1 MSKKKAKKAA
11 KPAPRKKAATKAAKK
26 AARTTAP
33 RALAAAAPEPRG
45 RTSTATIF
53 IYEAG
58 GQTRVRTA
66 PALLTGGPGH
76 IEWTV
81 VNLTAKDVPVD
92 ITWSP
97 DTGGPW
103 GDDPIRI
110 DGSKRLPLKGA
121 REGRF
126 KYTVTAGDLASEDPE
141 VEIPQN

>member
-11 KPAPRKKAATKAAKK
+11 KPAPKKKAAKK
-26 AARTTAP
+26 AAKPVRRA
-33 RALAAAAPEPRG
+33 ALAAAPPEPRG

-58 GQTRVRTA
+58 GKTRVRTA
-66 PALLTGGPGH
+66 PTLLTGGPGH
-76 IEWTV
+76 LEWTV
-81 VNLTAKDVPVD
+81 VNLTDKDVPVD

-103 GDDPIRI
+103 GKDPIRV
-110 DGSKRLPLKGA
+110 DGFKRLPLKGA

>member
-11 KPAPRKKAATKAAKK
+11 RTAPKKQASKKTAAT
-26 AARTTAP
+26 R
-33 RALAAAAPEPRG
+33 AAAPRSLEAAPVTRG

-53 IYEAG
+53 VYEAG

-81 VNLTAKDVPVD
+81 VNLTGDDVPVE
-92 ITWSP
+92 ITW
-97 DTGGPW
+97 TARGGPW
-103 GDDPIRI
+103 GHDPIRI
-110 DGSKRLPLKGA
+110 EGSKRLPLTGA

-126 KYTVTAGDLASEDPE
+126 KYTVTAGSAVEDPE
-141 VEIPQN
+141 IEIPQN

>member
-11 KPAPRKKAATKAAKK
+11 RTAPKKPASRNTAAKK
-26 AARTTAP
+26 AAAP
-33 RALAAAAPEPRG
+33 RALAAAPVARG

-53 IYEAG
+53 VYEAG

-81 VNLTAKDVPVD
+81 VNLTGDDVPVE
-92 ITWSP
+92 ITW
-97 DTGGPW
+97 TEKGGPW
-103 GDDPIRI
+103 GHDPIRI
-110 DGSKRLPLKGA
+110 EGFKRLPLTGA

-126 KYTVTAGDLASEDPE
+126 KYTVTAGSAVEDPE
-141 VEIPQN
+141 IEIPQN